1 MQSRDLVFAIIPK
14 WMQSRVANIVSKGCA
29 PSVPR
34 TVAWGSS
41 AARPASLR
49 SGRFTPRWNETMK
62 MYVLAPKTH
71 SRQALFLT
79 LMAVVFVGF
88 GYFSEFRFMSAYLII
103 FGVVL
108 LCGAAFSV
116 LNSRRI
122 AKITSSDRA

>member
-1 MQSRDLVFAIIPK
+1 
-14 WMQSRVANIVSKGCA
+14 
-29 PSVPR
+29 
-34 TVAWGSS
+34 
-41 AARPASLR
+41 
-49 SGRFTPRWNETMK
+49 
-62 MYVLAPKTH
+62 VLAPKTH

-122 AKITSSDRA
+122 AKITSSDQT

>member
-1 MQSRDLVFAIIPK
+1 VCAQCAKDSGMGIVCSPSCESEVKAVHALVERNK
-14 WMQSRVANIVSKGCA
+14 
-29 PSVPR
+29 
-34 TVAWGSS
+34 
-41 AARPASLR
+41 
-49 SGRFTPRWNETMK
+49 K